1 MDLDKKINEYLE
13 ESNVYVGRRH
23 EIGMRIQLLKDR
35 VARFENDTL
44 GLSEDSI
51 ESINSSLGKLA
62 EDVTVLNKEEHIILR
77 NLARLRRM
85 HSARLRKLRKDME

>member
-13 ESNVYVGRRH
+13 ESNVSVGRRH

-62 EDVTVLNKEEHIILR
+62 EDVIVLNKEEHIILR